1 MQPVRIILKAL
12 TAEMDMSFRGNSLE
26 VRELPFRIGRECR
39 DKTPAAPPPGLNDR
53 RGLAGSRTNDLY
65 IVEPGPRLFISRQH
79 LLIEKRENGYVLVDL
94 FSACGTIVEG
104 RYIGGD
110 HNGGEANLEHE
121 DVVIIG
127 TAGSPYVFK
136 VLML

>member
-1 MQPVRIILKAL
+1 MQPVRVVLKAL
-12 TAEMDMSFRGNSLE
+12 TGEMDMAFRGNTLA
-26 VRELPFRIGRECR
+26 VHELPFRIGRECR
-39 DKTPAAPPPGLNDR
+39 DKSPGPLPPGVSDR
-53 RGLAGSRTNDLY
+53 RGSTGSRTNDLY
-65 IVEPGPRLFISRQH
+65 IIENGSRLYISRQH
-79 LLIEKRENGYVLVDL
+79 LLIEKRENAFVLVDL

-110 HNGGEANLEHE
+110 HKGGEAPLEHE

-136 VLML
+136 VLLL